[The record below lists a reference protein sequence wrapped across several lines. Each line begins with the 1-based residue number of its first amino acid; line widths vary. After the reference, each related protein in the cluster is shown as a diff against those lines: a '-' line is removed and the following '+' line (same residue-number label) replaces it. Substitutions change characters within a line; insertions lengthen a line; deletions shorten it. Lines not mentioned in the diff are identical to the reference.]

1 MKYFLIAG
9 EASGDLHGANLM
21 KALQEE
27 DPDARFRYFGGDR
40 MAGVAD
46 GLVVHYR
53 EMAYMG
59 YVEVLTHLRAIS
71 RNMKKCRESILEFRP
86 DVVILIDYPGFNLR
100 MAGFARRQGFRV
112 FYYISPKLWAW
123 KQGRVKKIRAWVDR
137 LFIILPFEQEFF
149 ARHGVE
155 AEYLGN
161 PVVDEVAARRTALTP
176 PSRFL
181 ASLGLDERPVL
192 ALLPGSRRQELHY
205 HLPVMLEAVRSF
217 TGHHILIAGA
227 PSFTE
232 EDYLPYLGDSGA
244 RVVFG
249 ATYDLLHAS
258 QAALVASGT
267 ATLETALMEVPQV
280 VMYRMNAVTY
290 LIGKHFVRV
299 PYISLV
305 NLILGR
311 EAVKELI
318 QHEMNP
324 ARIRQET
331 ERILPVDAPARLT
344 MLDDYRRLQE
354 ILGAPGV
361 SRRVAARM
369 VELLKTEERS

>member
-21 KALQEE
+21 KALLLE
-27 DPDARFRYFGGDR
+27 DPQAQFRYFGGDR
-40 MAGVAD
+40 MLEAAP

-71 RNMKKCRESILEFRP
+71 RNMRRCREAIITFAP

-100 MAGFARRQGFRV
+100 MAAFARQQGFRV

-123 KQGRVKKIRAWVDR
+123 KQKRVEKIKAYVDR
-137 LFIILPFEQEFF
+137 LFIILPFEKAFF
-149 ARHGVE
+149 ARHGIE

-161 PVVDEVAARRTALTP
+161 PVLDAVAEYLAAP
-176 PSRFL
+176 PPRQQLL
-181 ASLGLDERPVL
+181 ASLGLDDRPVL

-205 HLPVMLEAVRSF
+205 HLPVMLEAVKPWHD
-217 TGHHILIAGA
+217 HHLLVAGA
-227 PSFTE
+227 PSFSDD
-232 EDYLPYLGDSGA
+232 DYRPFLKDHPNVKVL
-244 RVVFG
+244 FG
-249 ATYDLLHAS
+249 KTYDLLHIAR
-258 QAALVASGT
+258 AALVASGT
-267 ATLETALMEVPQV
+267 ATLETALLDTPQV
-280 VMYRMNAVTY
+280 VMYRMNPLTY
-290 LIGKHFVRV
+290 LIAKHFVHV

-305 NLILGR
+305 NLILDR

-324 ARIRQET
+324 TRIRHEL
-331 ERILPVDAPARLT
+331 EKILPHDAPARQA
-344 MLDDYRRLQE
+344 MLNDYRRLRE
-354 ILGAPGV
+354 ILGQPGV
-361 SRRVAARM
+361 SRRVAQRM
-369 VELLKTEERS
+369 IQLLKKG